1 MNKLALASCVLSL
14 ALLAGCNAGHGKT
27 TTEGIQQAN
36 QRVNGIKA
44 GNEYQQAWQAYT
56 AGDLEKATRE
66 IDRSITLNPNVA
78 KSYVLKGRIDIE
90 RGALE
95 QALESFQKAEALEP
109 KNVDAQYYMGIV
121 FERFSQND
129 KACERFQ
136 QAAEIDPTNPQYAI
150 AAAEMLIEQGQL
162 DTAQEYLT
170 TRTASFEHN
179 AGVRQTLG
187 HIAMMQNQPE
197 VGAKLF
203 AEARLL
209 APDDTNVLEDLVH
222 AQVAT
227 GAFADAEF
235 NITKLLK
242 EPTNKDRRDLKHMRA
257 HCLMEMDRP
266 LDAREAYADLTASE
280 GGTRDVEA
288 WVGLGNTSYILKD
301 NLRLRQSA
309 QRVIALAPTRADGY
323 VLRAWY
329 ELRSERADAALEN
342 LDKAIERRNGS
353 VEPLLLKAMVLKQV
367 GRLPEALAT
376 LSAARQEDPSNPAV
390 AQAFANLQEPEVPT
404 IANTPANANV
414 PEQQQMEPGSDE

>member
-1 MNKLALASCVLSL
+1 MNKLALASCILSL
-14 ALLAGCNAGHGKT
+14 ALLAGCNSGHGRG
-27 TTEGIQQAN
+27 TTEAIQQAN
-36 QRVNGIKA
+36 RRVDGMKA
-44 GNEYQQAWQAYT
+44 GNNYQQAWQAYS

-95 QALESFQKAEALEP
+95 QSLDSFQKAEALDP

-136 QAAEIDPTNPQYAI
+136 KAAELEPTNPQYAI
-150 AAAEMLIEQGQL
+150 ASAEMMIEQGQL
-162 DTAQEYLT
+162 DVAQDYLT
-170 TRTASFEHN
+170 SRTASFEHN

-187 HIAMMQNQPE
+187 HIAMMRNEPE
-197 VGAKLF
+197 KGAKLF

-209 APDDTNVLEDLVH
+209 APEDTNIIEDLVH

-242 EPTNKDRRDLKHMRA
+242 VTANKDRRDLKHMRA

-266 LDAREAYADLTASE
+266 LDAREVYADLTSSE

-301 NLRLRQSA
+301 MLRLRQSA
-309 QRVIALAPTRADGY
+309 QRVIALAPTRPDGY

-329 ELRSERADAALEN
+329 EMRSDRPQAALEN
-342 LDKAIERRNGS
+342 LDKAVERRNGS
-353 VEPLLLKAMVLKQV
+353 VEPLLLKAMVLKQL
-367 GRLPEALAT
+367 GRLPEALAAVT
-376 LSAARQEDPSNPAV
+376 AAQQEDPQNPAI
-390 AQAFANLQEPEVPT
+390 AQAFANLQEIEATVPEVT
-404 IANTPANANV
+404 ANEINSQTA
-414 PEQQQMEPGSDE
+414 PGSNE